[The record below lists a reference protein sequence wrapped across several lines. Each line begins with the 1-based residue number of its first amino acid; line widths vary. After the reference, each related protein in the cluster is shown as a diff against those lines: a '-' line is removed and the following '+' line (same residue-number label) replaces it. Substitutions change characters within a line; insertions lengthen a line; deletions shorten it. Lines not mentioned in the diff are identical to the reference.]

1 MQKVIRYRGVRLNQR
16 TIDMIEAAEKIA
28 GFKFRLTQ
36 GSYNAGAVEKS
47 AGTHDGGGA
56 VDIAL
61 KDATTGA
68 VFPKVRREVIRSA
81 TRQVG
86 FASWIRDPSQADW
99 PWHCH
104 GIAVGDQDLSEDAA
118 DQVAAYFNNRNG
130 LVSNGRDDG
139 PRAWV
144 GMTWEKYHAAHPD
157 APEEMFTVNQ
167 YETLLKAI
175 NDQGNL
181 IRQEV
186 RRQRIGSDVYELQ
199 TVDEVLS
206 AEKSFDLAFDAAKAA
221 GKTDE
226 VAMADGRA
234 AAARQ
239 VQALVAERKAA
250 AAKNG

>member
-1 MQKVIRYRGVRLNQR
+1 MV
-16 TIDMIEAAEKIA
+16 EAAEAIL
-28 GFKFRLTQ
+28 GFELRLTQ
-36 GSYNAGAVEKS
+36 GSYNAGGVPGS

-61 KDATTGA
+61 KDAATGA
-68 VFPKVRREVIRSA
+68 LFPRVRREAIRSA

-99 PWHCH
+99 PWHNH
-104 GIAVGDQDLSEDAA
+104 AIAIGDPDLSAGA
-118 DQVAAYFNNRNG
+118 RQQVTAYKNNRNG
-130 LVSNGRDDG
+130 LVSNLRDDG
-139 PRAWV
+139 PRTWV
-144 GMTWEKYHAAHPD
+144 GTTWEQYHAAHPD
-157 APEEMFTVNQ
+157 PTTPKELFTVNQ
-167 YETLLKAI
+167 YESLLKAI

-206 AEKSFDLAFDAAKAA
+206 AEKSFDLAFDAARAA
-221 GKTDE
+221 GKPDD

-234 AAARQ
+234 AAVRQ
-239 VQALVAERKAA
+239 VQALVEERKAA